1 MWLYLVGKLAIVAV
15 YYLVRLVPVVGLK
28 LSDRYE
34 HELFGPLV
42 DDLSV
47 ADVRAERNGESGSDS
62 DSHQSGRSVVVELGF
77 DNDSTLDA
85 RIIGG
90 TIRFGHTEG
99 GETACN
105 LVWTD
110 DFDSLPKNIG
120 TSKIESEGSGTLRLE
135 RRFDGDEL
143 HVDGELRLRR
153 IVTIRDRELPFG
165 VTSFTVPEQVIHVG
179 GDSEKSDAEAKPRES
194 TVER

>member
-1 MWLYLVGKLAIVAV
+1 MAV
-15 YYLVRLVPVVGLK
+15 YYLVRIVPIVGLK

-47 ADVRAERNGESGSDS
+47 ADVRAVRNGKAVRSEESGHSGDS
-62 DSHQSGRSVVVELGF
+62 DESGDSVGVELRF

-90 TIRFGHTEG
+90 TIRFGHTED

-110 DFDSLPKNIG
+110 DFDSPPKNIEA
-120 TSKIESEGSGTLRLE
+120 SKIESEGSGTLRLE
-135 RRFDGDEL
+135 HRFDGDDL
-143 HVDGELRLRR
+143 YLDGELRLRR
-153 IVTIRDRELPFG
+153 IATVRGRELPLG
-165 VTSFTVPEQVIHVG
+165 VTSFTLPEESIRVEEG
-179 GDSEKSDAEAKPRES
+179 SAEKSDTDEAEPPRQS
-194 TVER
+194 AVE

>member
-47 ADVRAERNGESGSDS
+47 ADVRAERNEKIGSDG
-62 DSHQSGRSVVVELGF
+62 DSNQSGRSVVVELQF

-90 TIRFGHTEG
+90 TIRFGHTED

-110 DFDSLPKNIG
+110 DFDSVPKNIG
-120 TSKIESEGSGTLRLE
+120 TAKIESESSGTLQLE

-143 HVDGELRLRR
+143 HLDGELRLRR

-165 VTSFTVPEQVIHVG
+165 VTSFTVSEQAIHVG
-179 GDSEKSDAEAKPRES
+179 GDGKKLDAESKPPEG
-194 TVER
+194 TVEQ